1 MTHKPTLNE
10 LDSSTVSHVDSE
22 KLEGRSEL
30 KTIREMHVG
39 ALFLATQHL
48 GPGELAVLVTIAQR
62 LEMGRQQYGD
72 LDPVRDPRNWRKEL
86 AEEQLDAAVYAACE
100 MLRAEALGAQ

>member
-1 MTHKPTLNE
+1 MADPTLLNTTE
-10 LDSSTVSHVDSE
+10 TRMDPDVDSE
-22 KLEGRSEL
+22 NLQGRSGL
-30 KTIREMHVG
+30 PATREMHVG

-72 LDPVRDPRNWRKEL
+72 LDPVRDRRNWRKEL

-100 MLRAEALGAQ
+100 VIRAEALGES